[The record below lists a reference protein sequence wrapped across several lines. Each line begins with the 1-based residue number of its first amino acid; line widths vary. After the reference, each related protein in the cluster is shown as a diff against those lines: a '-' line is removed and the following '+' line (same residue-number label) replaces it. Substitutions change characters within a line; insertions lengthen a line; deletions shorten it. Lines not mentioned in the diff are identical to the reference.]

1 MTMNKP
7 ITSAIIGAAVLSLQ
21 LASPVTGKSV
31 ELNLDTFEEAIHSKN
46 TFVKFYAPWCG
57 HCKALAPDW
66 DTLADNYAAS
76 SSVLIA
82 SVDCTAGDNDDLC
95 QNYGVSGYPTLK
107 YFKDANSDGEDYS
120 GARSLDALE
129 KFADEELNKKCLVAS
144 DEDMS
149 KDENCSDKEKVYA
162 SKMRTKTAEERKAQ
176 IDRLG
181 KMKGGS
187 MKPELKSWIFQRL
200 HILNGLEMASGDEL

>member
-31 ELNLDTFEEAIHSKN
+31 ELNLDTFEEAILSKN

-107 YFKDANSDGEDYS
+107 YFKDANFDGEDYS

-162 SKMRTKTAEERKAQ
+162 SKMRTKT
-176 IDRLG
+176 
-181 KMKGGS
+181 
-187 MKPELKSWIFQRL
+187 
-200 HILNGLEMASGDEL
+200 